1 MYLLQSS
8 ESFEFHEAEILQ
20 ELSRLRNDLE
30 HVLRGLPK
38 VPVSDEGFRGKW
50 EWVFVVTNWWFSK
63 GIPHGPKS
71 PQILLISLGL
81 GILVIA
87 IHK

>member
-1 MYLLQSS
+1 MVQKAKQKIARGFRNYCVLMQSS

-30 HVLRGLPK
+30 HVIRGLPK

-50 EWVFVVTNWWFSK
+50 EWVFVVTN
-63 GIPHGPKS
+63 
-71 PQILLISLGL
+71 
-81 GILVIA
+81 
-87 IHK
+87 